1 LLPVKTKVSPAAV
14 GIFVL
19 GACALGLI
27 GLLSFG
33 SLSLFNKPHRFMVYF
48 DESIHGLDLGSPVKL
63 RGVRIGRVVDLAVHY
78 DDVANKSVVAVTCEL
93 NRNVITDE
101 KGVSQKIAG
110 PADIQAMVD
119 HGLRAQLG
127 VLGLATGLLFVE
139 LDFQDVTQ
147 MPAPKLTEAPKYVV
161 IPAMPSAISEYQAS
175 ISEILS
181 DLRKVDFAGISRDTK
196 SLLATANKKLAEADV
211 NGLCDKVG
219 AAADAVTTFVN
230 SPEAKQTFLNLN
242 AALTDLR
249 VTLARI
255 DGNVG
260 PVSDELKK
268 TLADAQAA
276 LKTLD
281 STAAATQRF
290 IAAQGNLGDEA
301 TTTLRQ
307 LSDAAGAL
315 ERLSDAITRNP
326 SSLIVGK
333 KKPESAK
340 P

>member
-1 LLPVKTKVSPAAV
+1 VKTKVSPAAV

-33 SLSLFNKPHRFMVYF
+33 SLSLFSKPHRFMVYF

-78 DDVANKSVVAVTCEL
+78 DEAAHRSVVAVVCEL

-101 KGVSQKIAG
+101 KGVTQKIAG
-110 PADIQAMVD
+110 PADIRAMVD
-119 HGLRAQLG
+119 AGLRAQLG
-127 VLGLATGLLFVE
+127 VLGLATGLLYVE
-139 LDFQDVTQ
+139 LDFEDPAEA
-147 MPAPKLTEAPKYVV
+147 PAPKLAEAAKHVV

-181 DLRKVDFAGISRDTK
+181 DLRKVDFAGISRDAKT
-196 SLLATANKKLAEADV
+196 LLATANRQLGEADV
-211 NGLCDKVG
+211 KGLSDKVG
-219 AAADAVTTFVN
+219 AAAEAVTTFVN
-230 SPEAKQTFLNLN
+230 SPEAKQTFLSLN
-242 AALTDLR
+242 AALTELR
-249 VTLARI
+249 VVLARI

-260 PVSDELKK
+260 PISDELKR
-268 TLADAQAA
+268 TLVEAQAA

-281 STAAATQRF
+281 ATAATTQRF
-290 IAAQGNLGDEA
+290 IAAQSGLGDEA
-301 TTTLRQ
+301 TATLRQ

-315 ERLSDAITRNP
+315 ERLSDALTRNP

-333 KKPESAK
+333 KKPDPAQ